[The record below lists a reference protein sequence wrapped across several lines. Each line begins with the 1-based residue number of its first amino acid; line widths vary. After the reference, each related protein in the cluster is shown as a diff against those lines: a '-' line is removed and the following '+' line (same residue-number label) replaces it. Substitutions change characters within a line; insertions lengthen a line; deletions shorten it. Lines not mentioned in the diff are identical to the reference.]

1 MIFGVIR
8 KLFWCRSSSEQICS
22 PRPSREGTLAGDF
35 CSLRVYSKAC
45 ETSSAALPTLSI
57 VNWVMHT
64 STWSSG
70 DGVELRG
77 RSEAIEADLERS
89 APDLR
94 AIYTGIVNSVV
105 QNNMNYSS
113 FL

>member
-1 MIFGVIR
+1 
-8 KLFWCRSSSEQICS
+8 
-22 PRPSREGTLAGDF
+22 
-35 CSLRVYSKAC
+35 
-45 ETSSAALPTLSI
+45 
-57 VNWVMHT
+57 MHT